1 MFPTFNNGNVKLY
14 LYAPMLRLRKIIITH
29 FKNYGISSF
38 EFSKNVIG
46 ISGLNGIGKTN
57 LLDAIYYCCFTKSY
71 FTNNDSLNTN
81 FEKDGFR
88 LESNFDNNGS
98 TQKIT
103 CVNRINA
110 KKEFL
115 LNDLPYE
122 KLSKH
127 IGLLPAVIIAPD
139 DIDIIIGGSEGRRR
153 YLDLVICQLD
163 VEYLQQLIIY
173 NKVLLQRNSLLKRF
187 AEQGKTDN
195 ELLEIINEQLI
206 VPGKIV
212 FEKRTRFTKKLI
224 PLIGNFYHKI
234 ADNNESVN
242 FMYAS
247 KLQDENFETILKRS
261 LQKDRTIQRT
271 SEGIHKDEI
280 YFTLNGHPFK
290 NIASQ
295 GQRKSLL
302 FALKLAQY
310 QLLKNYKSFSPILL
324 LDDVFEK
331 LDQKRMQRLLRWVC
345 IENNGQVFITDT
357 HRQRLENIFETLE
370 IDGQLIEL

>member
-1 MFPTFNNGNVKLY
+1 
-14 LYAPMLRLRKIIITH
+14 MLRLSKIIITH
-29 FKNYGISSF
+29 FKNYDISSI
-38 EFSKNVIG
+38 EFSKNVVG

-88 LESNFDNNGS
+88 LESNFDNNGID
-98 TQKIT
+98 QKIT
-103 CVNRINA
+103 CINRANA
-110 KKEFL
+110 KKEFS
-115 LNDLPYE
+115 LNEMPYE

-139 DIDIIIGGSEGRRR
+139 DVDIIIGGSEGRRR
-153 YLDLVICQLD
+153 YLDSVICQLD
-163 VEYLQQLIIY
+163 KEYLQELIIY

-195 ELLEIINEQLI
+195 ELLDIINQQLI

-212 FEKRTRFTKKLI
+212 FKKRMGFTEKLI
-224 PLIGNFYHKI
+224 PLIENFYNKI

-242 FMYAS
+242 FVYAS
-247 KLQDENFETILKRS
+247 KLQNEDFELILKRS
-261 LQKDRTIQRT
+261 LEKDKIIQRT
-271 SEGIHKDEI
+271 SEGVHRDEI
-280 YFTLNGHPFK
+280 YFTLNGQPFK
-290 NIASQ
+290 SIASQ

-310 QLLKNYKSFSPILL
+310 QLLKTYKSFSPILL

-331 LDQKRMQRLLRWVC
+331 LDEKRMQRLLHWVC
-345 IENNGQVFITDT
+345 KENDGQVFITDT
-357 HRQRLENIFETLE
+357 HKQRLESIFETLH

>member
-1 MFPTFNNGNVKLY
+1 
-14 LYAPMLRLRKIIITH
+14 MLRLRKIIVTH

-38 EFSKNVIG
+38 EFTKNVVG

-88 LESNFDNNGS
+88 LEGNFDNDGKE
-98 TQKIT
+98 QKIT
-103 CVNRINA
+103 CINRADA
-110 KKEFL
+110 KKEFS
-115 LNDLPYE
+115 LNDVLYE
-122 KLSKH
+122 RLSKH

-139 DIDIIIGGSEGRRR
+139 DVDIIIGGSEGRRR
-153 YLDLVICQLD
+153 YLDAVICQLD
-163 VEYLQQLIIY
+163 AEYLQQLIIY

-187 AEQGKTDN
+187 AEQGKTDI
-195 ELLEIINEQLI
+195 ELLEIINKQLV

-212 FEKRTRFTKKLI
+212 FDKRMIFTNKLSS
-224 PLIGNFYHKI
+224 LIEEFYHKI
-234 ADNNESVN
+234 ADNTESVN
-242 FMYAS
+242 FKYAS
-247 KLQDENFETILKRS
+247 TLKDEDFGIILNRT
-261 LQKDRTIQRT
+261 LEKDRSIQRT

-280 YFTLNGHPFK
+280 YFTLNGQSFK
-290 NIASQ
+290 SIASQ

-310 QLLKNYKSFSPILL
+310 ELLKSYKSFSPILL

-331 LDQKRMQRLLRWVC
+331 LDETRMQRLLHWVC
-345 IENNGQVFITDT
+345 KENDGQVFITDT
-357 HRQRLENIFETLE
+357 HKERLENIFEKLQ

>member
-1 MFPTFNNGNVKLY
+1 
-14 LYAPMLRLRKIIITH
+14 MLRLRKIIITH

-38 EFSKNVIG
+38 EFSKNVVG

-71 FTNNDSLNTN
+71 FTHNDSLNTN

-88 LESNFDNNGS
+88 LESNFDNNGGN
-98 TQKIT
+98 QKIT
-103 CVNRINA
+103 CINRANA

-115 LNDLPYE
+115 LNDVQYE

-139 DIDIIIGGSEGRRR
+139 DVDIIIGGSEGRRR
-153 YLDLVICQLD
+153 YLDSVICQLD

-187 AEQGKTDN
+187 AEQGKTDI
-195 ELLEIINEQLI
+195 ELLEIINQQLI
-206 VPGKIV
+206 EPGKIV
-212 FEKRTRFTKKLI
+212 FEKRMSFTQKLI
-224 PLIGNFYHKI
+224 PLIEYFYNKI
-234 ADNNESVN
+234 ADNNESVH
-242 FMYAS
+242 FVYVS
-247 KLQDENFETILKRS
+247 TLQEVNFETILKKS
-261 LQKDRTIQRT
+261 FQKDRIIQRT

-280 YFTLNGHPFK
+280 YFTLNGQSFK
-290 NIASQ
+290 SIASQ

-331 LDQKRMQRLLRWVC
+331 LDEKRMQRLLHWVC
-345 IENNGQVFITDT
+345 NENNGQVFITDT
-357 HRQRLENIFETLE
+357 HKQRLENIFEMLR